1 MLGKSF
7 ESMLQIH
14 SVSDMP
20 IYCLLKA
27 IYWEQQQSKQ
37 ACCSQLLQQHCTHHM
52 MQLCSICIWCWFSTP
67 KSSLHVFWLIYN
79 APSPRQICSADFP
92 FLNNNTNKH
101 GNKSIVWGTLPL
113 ILFFDGLVDLLW
125 RGIKSEVNRSLILN
139 VVNLPFA

>member
-7 ESMLQIH
+7 ESTLQIH
-14 SVSDMP
+14 SVSDLP
-20 IYCLLKA
+20 IYCLLKT
-27 IYWEQQQSKQ
+27 IKSSSSQSRHV
-37 ACCSQLLQQHCTHHM
+37 ASQLLQQHRTHHM

-67 KSSLHVFWLIYN
+67 KNSLHVFWFIYN
-79 APSPRQICSADFP
+79 ALSPGQICSADFL

-113 ILFFDGLVDLLW
+113 ILFFDGSVDLLW
-125 RGIKSEVNRSLILN
+125 WGIKSEVDRSLILS